1 VQADGEEP
9 ARAGNRERRPLCG
22 ELAADLLD
30 RLAIPVTRDAPPT
43 ALLTA
48 VRESAP
54 LMTKPRDR
62 PAARLATPSAMK
74 SWLASIS

>member
-1 VQADGEEP
+1 VTLVRPP
-9 ARAGNRERRPLCG
+9 AASL
-22 ELAADLLD
+22 
-30 RLAIPVTRDAPPT
+30 I
-43 ALLTA
+43 A

-54 LMTKPRDR
+54 LITKPRDR